1 MKNYFMSERQPGAS
15 YIPPPAT
22 APQAGIFG
30 TKIPSSVAFGIGV
43 LLFFM
48 PFLDIKCNTMILQKV
63 SGVQLATGFEI
74 KSPGS
79 DNTLVG
85 SFEKMDDGDTKVS
98 TKGEK
103 KEPNLLALAALML
116 GVVGLVL
123 SLLNAKAG
131 GTGGMITGILAA
143 VALIA
148 TMIDVK
154 SKLKAE
160 MPDLRNRAR
169 GNDLSG
175 FDKLG
180 DSIYI
185 AVDFT
190 PWFYIAV
197 IAFLV
202 AAFFCYKR
210 MQVK

>member
-1 MKNYFMSERQPGAS
+1 MSEEQSGSSNIPASVSIQQP
-15 YIPPPAT
+15 
-22 APQAGIFG
+22 GIFG
-30 TKIPSSVAFGIGV
+30 TKIPSSVAFGVGV

-48 PFLDIKCNTMILQKV
+48 PFLDIKCNTMVLQKV

-79 DNTLVG
+79 DNTVIGGLENM
-85 SFEKMDDGDTKVS
+85 SDDDAKLTK
-98 TKGEK
+98 KGEK
-103 KEPNLLALAALML
+103 KEPNLLALAALIL
-116 GVVGLVL
+116 GVTGLVL
-123 SLLNAKAG
+123 SLLNAKTG
-131 GTGGMITGILAA
+131 GTGGIITGILAA
-143 VALIA
+143 IALIA

-154 SKLKAE
+154 SQVKTGI
-160 MPDLRNRAR
+160 PDLRNRPR
-169 GNDLSG
+169 GDNASE

-210 MQVK
+210 MQETKM

>member
-1 MKNYFMSERQPGAS
+1 MTEIQSTES
-15 YIPPPAT
+15 YIPASTPT
-22 APQAGIFG
+22 PQPGIFG
-30 TKIPSSVAFGIGV
+30 TKIPSSIAFGIGV

-48 PFLDIKCNTMILQKV
+48 PFLDIKCNTMVLQKV
-63 SGVQLATGFEI
+63 SGVQLATGFQI

-85 SFEKMDDGDTKVS
+85 GFENMNDRDTKAT

-103 KEPNLLALAALML
+103 KEPNMLALAALVL
-116 GVVGLVL
+116 GVIGLVFA
-123 SLLNAKAG
+123 LLNTKTG
-131 GTGGMITGILAA
+131 GTGGIITGILAA

-154 SKLKAE
+154 SKVKAE
-160 MPDLRNRAR
+160 MPDLRNRPR
-169 GNDLSG
+169 GDDASG

-197 IAFLV
+197 IAFLA

-210 MQVK
+210 MQETRI

>member
-1 MKNYFMSERQPGAS
+1 MDEVQSDSS
-15 YIPPPAT
+15 YIPPSTSVAQP
-22 APQAGIFG
+22 GIFG
-30 TKIPSSVAFGIGV
+30 TKIPSSVAFGVGI

-48 PFLDIKCNTMILQKV
+48 PFLDIRCNSVILQKV
-63 SGVQLATGFEI
+63 SGVQLATGFQI

-79 DNTLVG
+79 DNALVG
-85 SFEKMDDGDTKVS
+85 GFENMNDSDTKAT

-103 KEPNLLALAALML
+103 KEPNMLALAALVL
-116 GVVGLVL
+116 GVIGLIF
-123 SLLNAKAG
+123 SLLNAKTG
-131 GTGGMITGILAA
+131 VTGGIITGVLAA

-154 SKLKAE
+154 SKVKAE
-160 MPDLRNRAR
+160 MPGLRNRPR
-169 GNDLSG
+169 GDNASE

-180 DSIYI
+180 DGIYI

-197 IAFLV
+197 IAFLA

>member
-1 MKNYFMSERQPGAS
+1 MSETQPGAS
-15 YIPPPAT
+15 YIPPSAT
-22 APQAGIFG
+22 APQPGIFG

-85 SFEKMDDGDTKVS
+85 SFENMDKGDVKVN
-98 TKGEK
+98 KGEQ
-103 KEPNLLALAALML
+103 KEPNILALIALIL
-116 GVVGLVL
+116 GVIGLIL

-131 GTGGMITGILAA
+131 GAGGIITGILAA

-160 MPDLRNRAR
+160 MPGLQNRAR
-169 GNDLSG
+169 GESVSG

-185 AVDFT
+185 AIDFT

-197 IAFLV
+197 ISFLV

-210 MQVK
+210 MQDEKVKFY

>member
-1 MKNYFMSERQPGAS
+1 MNEELSTS
-15 YIPPPAT
+15 SNIPSS
-22 APQAGIFG
+22 APTQKPGIFG
-30 TKIPSSVAFGIGV
+30 TKIPSSVAFGVGV

-48 PFLDIKCNTMILQKV
+48 PFLDIRCNSMILQKV
-63 SGVQLATGFEI
+63 SGVQLATGFQI

-85 SFEKMDDGDTKVS
+85 GFENMNDSDTKAP

-103 KEPNLLALAALML
+103 KEPNMLALAALVL
-116 GVVGLVL
+116 GVIGLVF
-123 SLLNAKAG
+123 SLLNAKTG
-131 GTGGMITGILAA
+131 GTAGIITGILAA

-154 SKLKAE
+154 SQVKAG
-160 MPDLRNRAR
+160 MPDLRNKPRRDDA
-169 GNDLSG
+169 SG

>member
-1 MKNYFMSERQPGAS
+1 MSEPQFPGSYNPSSAPASQP
-15 YIPPPAT
+15 
-22 APQAGIFG
+22 GIFG

-48 PFLDIKCNTMILQKV
+48 PFLDIKCNSMILQKV

-85 SFEKMDDGDTKVS
+85 SFENMDKGDTKVN
-98 TKGEK
+98 KGEK
-103 KEPNLLALAALML
+103 KEPNLLALAALIL

-131 GTGGMITGILAA
+131 GTGGIITGILAA

-160 MPDLRNRAR
+160 MPELRNRSK

-210 MQVK
+210 MQVNKY

>member
-1 MKNYFMSERQPGAS
+1 MGEIQSASSDIPASAPG
-15 YIPPPAT
+15 
-22 APQAGIFG
+22 PQSGIFG
-30 TKIPSSVAFGIGV
+30 TKIPSSVAFGVGV

-48 PFLDIKCNTMILQKV
+48 PFLDIKCNSMILQKV
-63 SGVQLATGFEI
+63 SGVQLATGFQI

-85 SFEKMDDGDTKVS
+85 GFENMNDNDTNVT

-103 KEPNLLALAALML
+103 KEPNLLALAALAL

-131 GTGGMITGILAA
+131 GTGGIITGILAA

-154 SKLKAE
+154 SQVKAE
-160 MPDLRNRAR
+160 MPDLRNRSR
-169 GNDLSG
+169 GDDLSG

>member
-1 MKNYFMSERQPGAS
+1 MTELQSTES
-15 YIPPPAT
+15 YIPAS
-22 APQAGIFG
+22 APTPQPGIFG

-48 PFLDIKCNTMILQKV
+48 PFLDIKCNTMVLQKV
-63 SGVQLATGFEI
+63 SGVQLATGFQI

-85 SFEKMDDGDTKVS
+85 GFENMKDNDTKAT

-103 KEPNLLALAALML
+103 KEPNMLALAALVL
-116 GVVGLVL
+116 GVIGLVFA
-123 SLLNAKAG
+123 LLNAKTG
-131 GTGGMITGILAA
+131 GTGGIITGILAA

-154 SKLKAE
+154 SKVKAE
-160 MPDLRNRAR
+160 MPDLRNRPR
-169 GNDLSG
+169 GDDASG

-190 PWFYIAV
+190 PLFYIAV

-210 MQVK
+210 MQETRI

>member
-1 MKNYFMSERQPGAS
+1 MSEIQPGAS
-15 YIPPPAT
+15 YIPPSAT
-22 APQAGIFG
+22 ASPAGIFG

-43 LLFFM
+43 LLFFL

-103 KEPNLLALAALML
+103 KEPNLLALTALVL
-116 GVVGLVL
+116 GTVGLVL

-131 GTGGMITGILAA
+131 GTGGIITGVLAG

-160 MPDLRNRAR
+160 MPELRNRSR

-197 IAFLV
+197 ISFLV

-210 MQVK
+210 MQETKL